1 MPAPE
6 GFEAY
11 PFGQDAPGVRWF
23 SVTPSDTESLAA
35 LPRCLY
41 VGGAGDLAL
50 VSTFDDEVVLKNVP
64 AGTFL
69 PFRADKVL
77 ATGTTATY
85 IVAIY

>member
-1 MPAPE
+1 MSAPE

-23 SVTPSDTESLAA
+23 SVTPSDTDSLPA

-41 VGGAGDLAL
+41 VGGAGDM
-50 VSTFDDEVVLKNVP
+50 VVISKFGDSVMLKNIP
-64 AGTFL
+64 AGTFV
-69 PFRADKVL
+69 PFRADKIL